1 LAAKRPLTF
10 DESSLP
16 LRLVVSLSSF
26 RQSCELRAGGVD
38 DPDASRAATVLAA
51 YFDAEQAR
59 AWRRVVWRAVAVGG
73 LAGWILSVT
82 TSVLTPVDLVL
93 GAGLLGAPA
102 ITSAPAEWR
111 ARKKLGTLIA

>member
-1 LAAKRPLTF
+1 M
-10 DESSLP
+10 
-16 LRLVVSLSSF
+16 SLSAF

-59 AWRRVVWRAVAVGG
+59 AWRRLVWRAVAVGG
-73 LAGWILSVT
+73 LAGWTLAVT
-82 TSVLTPVDLVL
+82 TSALTPVDLVF

-102 ITSAPAEWR
+102 ITSALAEWR
-111 ARKKLGTLIA
+111 ARKKLATLIA